1 MATIVVPFRGPGGK
15 QRLAAVSEEARA
27 AIALA
32 MLADVLEACLASA
45 PTVVVTNDAA
55 ARDLAEEMGARTV
68 GDPGGGQGAAVTAAL
83 ASLGQGVA
91 LIVNADLPCA
101 EPADLLALACAV
113 PAGGMALVEAS
124 DGTTNALGLSR
135 PDLFAQL
142 YGPGSAARFR
152 AHAASLGAAAVAVDL
167 ANLRTDVDTVDQLEL
182 LRDRPDDPGSGAL
195 PEVAVA
201 KSVRLALRPDPERA
215 RADAARAAQIAEL
228 LCAAGLMP
236 PLPKEIIVEASSHR
250 AVEQLL
256 REGTLI
262 RATDRDKGKELLFQ
276 RGYYDVKTNNC
287 RGPNYRYTASRGG
300 ARFDIRMSAS
310 GQINRVRLAD

>member
-32 MLADVLEACLASA
+32 MLADVLEACVASA

-152 AHAASLGAAAVAVDL
+152 AHAASLGAEAVAVDL

-182 LRDRPDDPGSGAL
+182 LRGRVG
-195 PEVAVA
+195 VHT
-201 KSVRLALRPDPERA
+201 
-215 RADAARAAQIAEL
+215 RAAILAV
-228 LCAAGLMP
+228 
-236 PLPKEIIVEASSHR
+236 PL
-250 AVEQLL
+250 
-256 REGTLI
+256 
-262 RATDRDKGKELLFQ
+262 
-276 RGYYDVKTNNC
+276 
-287 RGPNYRYTASRGG
+287 
-300 ARFDIRMSAS
+300 
-310 GQINRVRLAD
+310 

>member
-152 AHAASLGAAAVAVDL
+152 AHAASLGAEAVAVDL

-182 LRDRPDDPGSGAL
+182 LRERVGAHT
-195 PEVAVA
+195 
-201 KSVRLALRPDPERA
+201 
-215 RADAARAAQIAEL
+215 RAAIS
-228 LCAAGLMP
+228 P
-236 PLPKEIIVEASSHR
+236 VPS
-250 AVEQLL
+250 
-256 REGTLI
+256 
-262 RATDRDKGKELLFQ
+262 
-276 RGYYDVKTNNC
+276 
-287 RGPNYRYTASRGG
+287 
-300 ARFDIRMSAS
+300 
-310 GQINRVRLAD
+310 

>member
-32 MLADVLEACLASA
+32 MLADVLEACVASA

-101 EPADLLALACAV
+101 EPSDLLALACAV

-152 AHAASLGAAAVAVDL
+152 AHAASLGAEAVAVDL

-182 LRDRPDDPGSGAL
+182 LRGRVG
-195 PEVAVA
+195 VHT
-201 KSVRLALRPDPERA
+201 
-215 RADAARAAQIAEL
+215 RAAISAV
-228 LCAAGLMP
+228 
-236 PLPKEIIVEASSHR
+236 PL
-250 AVEQLL
+250 
-256 REGTLI
+256 
-262 RATDRDKGKELLFQ
+262 
-276 RGYYDVKTNNC
+276 
-287 RGPNYRYTASRGG
+287 
-300 ARFDIRMSAS
+300 
-310 GQINRVRLAD
+310 

>member
-152 AHAASLGAAAVAVDL
+152 AHAASLGAEAVAVDL

-182 LRDRPDDPGSGAL
+182 LRDRVGGHT
-195 PEVAVA
+195 
-201 KSVRLALRPDPERA
+201 
-215 RADAARAAQIAEL
+215 RAAISAV
-228 LCAAGLMP
+228 
-236 PLPKEIIVEASSHR
+236 PL
-250 AVEQLL
+250 
-256 REGTLI
+256 
-262 RATDRDKGKELLFQ
+262 
-276 RGYYDVKTNNC
+276 
-287 RGPNYRYTASRGG
+287 
-300 ARFDIRMSAS
+300 
-310 GQINRVRLAD
+310 

>member
-152 AHAASLGAAAVAVDL
+152 AHAASLGAEAVAVDL

-182 LRDRPDDPGSGAL
+182 LRDRVGAHT
-195 PEVAVA
+195 
-201 KSVRLALRPDPERA
+201 
-215 RADAARAAQIAEL
+215 RAAI
-228 LCAAGLMP
+228 
-236 PLPKEIIVEASSHR
+236 S
-250 AVEQLL
+250 AV
-256 REGTLI
+256 
-262 RATDRDKGKELLFQ
+262 
-276 RGYYDVKTNNC
+276 
-287 RGPNYRYTASRGG
+287 PS
-300 ARFDIRMSAS
+300 
-310 GQINRVRLAD
+310 

>member
-27 AIALA
+27 AIAQA
-32 MLADVLEACLASA
+32 MLADVLEACVASA

-55 ARDLAEEMGARTV
+55 ARDLAEEMGARVV

-135 PDLFAQL
+135 SDLFAPL

-152 AHAASLGAAAVAVDL
+152 AHAAALGAEAVAVHL
-167 ANLRTDVDTVDQLEL
+167 PNLHTDVDTVDQLEL
-182 LRDRPDDPGSGAL
+182 LRDRVGPRTR
-195 PEVAVA
+195 AV
-201 KSVRLALRPDPERA
+201 LA
-215 RADAARAAQIAEL
+215 RAVL
-228 LCAAGLMP
+228 
-236 PLPKEIIVEASSHR
+236 
-250 AVEQLL
+250 
-256 REGTLI
+256 
-262 RATDRDKGKELLFQ
+262 AT
-276 RGYYDVKTNNC
+276 V
-287 RGPNYRYTASRGG
+287 PS
-300 ARFDIRMSAS
+300 
-310 GQINRVRLAD
+310 

>member
-101 EPADLLALACAV
+101 EPADLLALARAV

-182 LRDRPDDPGSGAL
+182 LRDRVGAHT
-195 PEVAVA
+195 
-201 KSVRLALRPDPERA
+201 
-215 RADAARAAQIAEL
+215 RAAIS
-228 LCAAGLMP
+228 P
-236 PLPKEIIVEASSHR
+236 VPS
-250 AVEQLL
+250 
-256 REGTLI
+256 
-262 RATDRDKGKELLFQ
+262 
-276 RGYYDVKTNNC
+276 
-287 RGPNYRYTASRGG
+287 
-300 ARFDIRMSAS
+300 
-310 GQINRVRLAD
+310 

>member
-182 LRDRPDDPGSGAL
+182 LRDRVGAHT
-195 PEVAVA
+195 
-201 KSVRLALRPDPERA
+201 
-215 RADAARAAQIAEL
+215 RAAISAV
-228 LCAAGLMP
+228 
-236 PLPKEIIVEASSHR
+236 PL
-250 AVEQLL
+250 
-256 REGTLI
+256 
-262 RATDRDKGKELLFQ
+262 
-276 RGYYDVKTNNC
+276 
-287 RGPNYRYTASRGG
+287 
-300 ARFDIRMSAS
+300 
-310 GQINRVRLAD
+310 